1 MVFTGSIIMIGKLGK
16 VDETKNGDIFLSTE
30 NNKNKQAF

>member
-1 MVFTGSIIMIGKLGK
+1 MIGKLGK
-16 VDETKNGDIFLSTE
+16 VDETQNDGIFLSTE